1 MFWVIENMAAVEHT
15 GWVKPQRAPTYEE
28 ILARIDELRTELTA
42 LEQQAAD
49 MREAS
54 RLEALVK
61 IRNIMRAQ
69 QLTVEDILPER
80 SERTGRH

>member
-1 MFWVIENMAAVEHT
+1 MFWVIKDMAAVEQT

-42 LEQQAAD
+42 LERQAAD

>member
-1 MFWVIENMAAVEHT
+1 MAAIEQT

-28 ILARIDELRTELTA
+28 ICARIKDLRTELSE
-42 LEQQAAD
+42 LERQAED

-54 RLEALVK
+54 KLEALVK

-69 QLTVEDILPER
+69 QLTLEDIAPEYR
-80 SERTGRH
+80 ARPGRG

>member
-1 MFWVIENMAAVEHT
+1 MAAVEQT

-28 ILARIDELRTELTA
+28 IMVRIGELRTELQD
-42 LEQQAAD
+42 LERQASD
-49 MREAS
+49 MREAA

-69 QLTVEDILPER
+69 QLTIEDILPELR
-80 SERTGRH
+80 RPVRIDRD

>member
-1 MFWVIENMAAVEHT
+1 MAAVEQT

-28 ILARIDELRTELTA
+28 IMARVRELRGELEE
-42 LEQQAAD
+42 LERQASD
-49 MREAS
+49 MREAA

-69 QLTVEDILPER
+69 QLTIEDILPELR
-80 SERTGRH
+80 RPMRTGRD

>member
-1 MFWVIENMAAVEHT
+1 MRDMEAVEQQT

-28 ILARIDELRTELTA
+28 IMARITELRTELTT
-42 LEQQAAD
+42 LERQAGE
-49 MREAS
+49 MREAA

-69 QLTVEDILPER
+69 QLTIDDIIPAEQR
-80 SERTGRH
+80 RPRASRG

>member
-1 MFWVIENMAAVEHT
+1 MAAVEQT

-28 ILARIDELRTELTA
+28 IMVRIGELRTELQE
-42 LEQQAAD
+42 LERQASD
-49 MREAS
+49 MREAA

-69 QLTVEDILPER
+69 QLTIEDILPELR
-80 SERTGRH
+80 RPVRIDRD